1 VCFPPVACTSGD
13 VRRLSVLFLRPVPS
27 APEVPL
33 RGNGSACARG
43 DGSAGVRGYGSAGAR
58 GAGRPAQGRT
68 ASAAPRPSPRV
79 GRREGGRIDRRGGER
94 SAGERGD
101 GSASARGYAAA
112 YGALL
117 RRRAGRVAP
126 PPGCAGGLG
135 GRGMEA
141 AAGERASVSEP
152 VRTGANL
159 LDPEDQSVGQIL
171 PCIIF

>member
-1 VCFPPVACTSGD
+1 MAGERWDGSAGVRGDGSACAKEDGTAGVRGD
-13 VRRLSVLFLRPVPS
+13 
-27 APEVPL
+27 
-33 RGNGSACARG
+33 GSACARG
-43 DGSAGVRGYGSAGAR
+43 DGSAGAHGGGSDGAR
-58 GAGRPAQGRT
+58 EDVSTGA
-68 ASAAPRPSPRV
+68 
-79 GRREGGRIDRRGGER
+79 
-94 SAGERGD
+94 RGD
-101 GSASARGYAAA
+101 GSASARGDAAA

-152 VRTGANL
+152 VRPGANL